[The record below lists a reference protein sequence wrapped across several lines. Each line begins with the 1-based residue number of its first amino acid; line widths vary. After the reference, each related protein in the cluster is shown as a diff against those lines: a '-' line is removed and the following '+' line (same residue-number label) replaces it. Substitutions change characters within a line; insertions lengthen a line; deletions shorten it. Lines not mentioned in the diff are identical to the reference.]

1 MVQVPGRNMRIIDI
15 RPSKKFRCAWAAIEA
30 TGVEPAFA
38 TSTPK
43 ADAISY
49 ARGRFG
55 GSRGEIHVYDDVGEK
70 IVEKIA
76 MDDRIKYPHTE

>member
-1 MVQVPGRNMRIIDI
+1 MQ
-15 RPSKKFRCAWAAIEA
+15 K
-30 TGVEPAFA
+30 EPAQLFFIKPMA

-55 GSRGEIHVYDDVGEK
+55 GGSGEIHIYDDAGK
-70 IVEKIA
+70 NIVEKIPI
-76 MDDRIKYPHTE
+76 DDRIKYPHS